1 MSSSTAPARF
11 AAIATSVV
19 ALVVGSVPLASA
31 ATGPDP
37 SGLTVGAQQPTLVS
51 QFTVAKSVT
60 GRLAKSDPA
69 LLKRTDSAPV
79 SVMVKLDLDS
89 VASYAGG
96 VEGLAPTSPVVT
108 GKSLESNA
116 KAVKAYTKHADQVLG
131 DAAGDIKRAV
141 PSAKVGTSFTSAY
154 GGLAVKVPAN
164 QAKDLLSIPGVVAVQ
179 TDSLEHTLTD
189 ATPAFVGAT
198 KVWPSLGGSTK
209 AGAGVIV
216 GVLDTGV
223 WPEHP
228 SFADPGIPTPAGG
241 PFACDFGDGSSP
253 ALGAQFACNDKLVG
267 AHVFLDTYLQ
277 VVGAAPGE
285 YCTTSAGPCSARDSE
300 GHGTHTAT
308 TAAGGP
314 VAHAPVLGVDRGP
327 VSGIAPGASVIAYR
341 ICLEQGCFGSDSV
354 AAIQQAITDGVDVIN
369 FSISGGANPYT
380 DPVELAFLDAT
391 AAGISVNA
399 SAGNS
404 GPTAGSAEHG
414 SPWVTTVGA
423 STSNRH
429 FESTLTLTAA
439 DGATFSKVGST
450 LTSGVTGVSVVR
462 AQDVPGYTGGLNCL
476 SPFAAGSLTG
486 KVVVCQRG
494 VNGRV
499 EKGFN
504 ASQGGAAGMILYNPT
519 RSDTETDNHFLPAI
533 HLEGPNADLLAFLG
547 AHADVTAT
555 WATGQKAAVRGDVMA
570 GFSSRGPEADFIK
583 PDITAPGVQILAGN
597 TPTPT
602 AVASGPPGEL
612 FQAIAGTSMSSPHL
626 AGASALVK
634 AAHPTWTPG
643 QIKSALMTSS
653 TQDVLKEDG
662 VTPADPFDRGAG
674 ALRVD
679 TAVAAVVTI
688 SETPEGFVASAGS
701 PRDRVDLN
709 LPSVQANPLP
719 GSLTTYRTLQ
729 NVTSKAQKFR
739 VSATGT
745 NGLRVTV
752 SPREVAVPPRST
764 RRIAITLDG
773 TAAPDGWSFGQVT
786 LTPNERKVPKVVLPV
801 AAKVADAVVPM
812 THTCAP
818 TALTRNQDAHCAV
831 TLTNNGAV
839 PADISLSLDAG
850 KQVDVSSV
858 SAPATARRNGFS
870 WSGTLTPALAPK
882 ITSISAGGSPA
893 GYVPLSLFGITPI
906 AGVSDESISN
916 FNVPAFKYGSE
927 TYTRVGVVSNGYVV
941 IGGGTGADVDFTAQP
956 IPSATRPNNIVAP
969 FWNDLNPA
977 QGGEIRIG
985 TLTDGIDT
993 WLVVDYTDVVYFG
1006 TTIKNSFQTW
1016 FQLGATE
1023 NVTIA
1028 NGVVDTTTPDGSPL
1042 GQGAEN
1048 RDGTSGA
1055 TYVGGTDG
1063 DWTVNTAPPTAGG
1076 SVTVTYD
1083 ASSNKAG
1090 TYVLLPKATT
1100 PVVKGTISKAQTLTV
1115 R

>member
-1 MSSSTAPARF
+1 M
-11 AAIATSVV
+11 
-19 ALVVGSVPLASA
+19 
-31 ATGPDP
+31 
-37 SGLTVGAQQPTLVS
+37 
-51 QFTVAKSVT
+51 
-60 GRLAKSDPA
+60 
-69 LLKRTDSAPV
+69 
-79 SVMVKLDLDS
+79 
-89 VASYAGG
+89 
-96 VEGLAPTSPVVT
+96 
-108 GKSLESNA
+108 
-116 KAVKAYTKHADQVLG
+116 
-131 DAAGDIKRAV
+131 
-141 PSAKVGTSFTSAY
+141 
-154 GGLAVKVPAN
+154 
-164 QAKDLLSIPGVVAVQ
+164 
-179 TDSLEHTLTD
+179 
-189 ATPAFVGAT
+189 
-198 KVWPSLGGSTK
+198 
-209 AGAGVIV
+209 
-216 GVLDTGV
+216 
-223 WPEHP
+223 
-228 SFADPGIPTPAGG
+228 
-241 PFACDFGDGSSP
+241 
-253 ALGAQFACNDKLVG
+253 
-267 AHVFLDTYLQ
+267 
-277 VVGAAPGE
+277 
-285 YCTTSAGPCSARDSE
+285 
-300 GHGTHTAT
+300 
-308 TAAGGP
+308 
-314 VAHAPVLGVDRGP
+314 
-327 VSGIAPGASVIAYR
+327 
-341 ICLEQGCFGSDSV
+341 
-354 AAIQQAITDGVDVIN
+354 
-369 FSISGGANPYT
+369 
-380 DPVELAFLDAT
+380 
-391 AAGISVNA
+391 
-399 SAGNS
+399 
-404 GPTAGSAEHG
+404 
-414 SPWVTTVGA
+414 
-423 STSNRH
+423 
-429 FESTLTLTAA
+429 
-439 DGATFSKVGST
+439 
-450 LTSGVTGVSVVR
+450 
-462 AQDVPGYTGGLNCL
+462 
-476 SPFAAGSLTG
+476 
-486 KVVVCQRG
+486 VCQRG

-547 AHADVTAT
+547 AHAGVTAT

-570 GFSSRGPEADFIK
+570 GFSSRGPSADFIK

-701 PRDRVDLN
+701 PKDRVDLN

-870 WSGTLTPALAPK
+870 WSGTLTPALAPT
-882 ITSISAGGSPA
+882 ITSITRRRQPRRRLPPA
-893 GYVPLSLFGITPI
+893 EPVR
-906 AGVSDESISN
+906 D
-916 FNVPAFKYGSE
+916 
-927 TYTRVGVVSNGYVV
+927 R
-941 IGGGTGADVDFTAQP
+941 AD
-956 IPSATRPNNIVAP
+956 R
-969 FWNDLNPA
+969 
-977 QGGEIRIG
+977 R
-985 TLTDGIDT
+985 
-993 WLVVDYTDVVYFG
+993 
-1006 TTIKNSFQTW
+1006 
-1016 FQLGATE
+1016 
-1023 NVTIA
+1023 
-1028 NGVVDTTTPDGSPL
+1028 
-1042 GQGAEN
+1042 
-1048 RDGTSGA
+1048 SG
-1055 TYVGGTDG
+1055 
-1063 DWTVNTAPPTAGG
+1063 
-1076 SVTVTYD
+1076 
-1083 ASSNKAG
+1083 
-1090 TYVLLPKATT
+1090 
-1100 PVVKGTISKAQTLTV
+1100 
-1115 R
+1115 